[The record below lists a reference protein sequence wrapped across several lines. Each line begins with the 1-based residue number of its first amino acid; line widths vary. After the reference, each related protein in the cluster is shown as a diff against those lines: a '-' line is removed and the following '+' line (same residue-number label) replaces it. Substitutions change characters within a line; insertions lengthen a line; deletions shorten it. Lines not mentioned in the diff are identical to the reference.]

1 VARKKE
7 ARRPGRL
14 WRGIERVVLG
24 VMMGIAAY
32 LVERRLRRFLGKHD
46 SPHEERNDTAQLH

>member
-1 VARKKE
+1 
-7 ARRPGRL
+7 
-14 WRGIERVVLG
+14 VLG

-46 SPHEERNDTAQLH
+46 SPHEERNDTAHIH

>member
-1 VARKKE
+1 VARRKE

-32 LVERRLRRFLGKHD
+32 LVERRLKRALARHA
-46 SPHEERNDTAQLH
+46 PPAENNDTAHIH

>member
-1 VARKKE
+1 MARAKV

-14 WRGIERVVLG
+14 WRGVERVVLG

-32 LVERRLRRFLGKHD
+32 LVERRLRRFLGKHG
-46 SPHEERNDTAQLH
+46 SHEERNDTAHIH